1 MEERVEQD
9 DDAFLLTREVL
20 IVSPGS
26 ATKSCIP
33 QLKVGSVLTR
43 LGEIPRATVEPPT
56 VYSSISPQPIS
67 HATLPM
73 PKHKLLL
80 TQALPKIAQIT
91 YANTQQ
97 ERQTLICECML
108 HSFEKMA
115 HTFCAIHEVIT
126 DRNCKNLIKRGA

>member
-9 DDAFLLTREVL
+9 DDALQLIREVL
-20 IVSPGS
+20 IISPGS
-26 ATKSCIP
+26 TTKTCIP
-33 QLKVGSVLTR
+33 QLQVGSVPTR

-80 TQALPKIAQIT
+80 TQALPKVAQISC
-91 YANTQQ
+91 ASTQQ
-97 ERQTLICECML
+97 ERL
-108 HSFEKMA
+108 SFVSVC
-115 HTFCAIHEVIT
+115 FIP
-126 DRNCKNLIKRGA
+126 